1 MSKIRLHGS
10 SSGYTEIAP
19 VAASGNNTLTL
30 PNDGTIISK
39 DSNGAVG
46 VTSITVGTGVT
57 IGDGR
62 ITCSTLH
69 GSAASLTAIPAA
81 NIVGVCT
88 SGLTKTGG
96 FSDYVKLQAATG
108 TSAVSDL
115 TFNSLDVT
123 TYRTFKMVFSGYPS
137 TDGAEF
143 YFRFRDGS
151 SDKSNASTY
160 NWVNYGVNGAGSIY
174 DNAGS
179 DSKALI
185 CYNAGNNNYEG
196 WRFELTFVPHVS
208 GDPDYQNNFGHTV
221 CNRFT
226 ESNSH
231 RGEMFHFKF
240 HQSDTVDG
248 FRLFPSSGN
257 IAAYSYTLY
266 GLKR

>member
-1 MSKIRLHGS
+1 MALTLSGTNGVVGAGFTLDASGASVTAGVGTFS
-10 SSGYTEIAP
+10 SLNA
-19 VAASGNNTLTL
+19 AASGLTGAL
-30 PNDGTIISK
+30 PALD
-39 DSNGAVG
+39 
-46 VTSITVGTGVT
+46 
-57 IGDGR
+57 
-62 ITCSTLH
+62 
-69 GSAASLTAIPAA
+69 AANLTKIPAA

-108 TSAVSDL
+108 TSAVADL

-160 NWVNYGVNGAGSIY
+160 NWTNLGVSGAGTY
-174 DNAGS
+174 FDNAGS

-185 CYNAGNNNYEG
+185 CYNAGSENYEG
-196 WRFELTFVPHVS
+196 WRFELTFVPQVS
-208 GDPDYQNNFGHTV
+208 GDPDHQNNFGHTI
-221 CNRFT
+221 CNRFVS
-226 ESNSH
+226 SNSH
-231 RGEMFHFKF
+231 RGENFWFKF